1 MKILS
6 FLASFDSKLEIAD
19 KTQPMH
25 PPNPLS
31 EKEKKIKL
39 TTVAPELVTLDC
51 SFTHV
56 LLHRTLI
63 LTIVDS

>member
-31 EKEKKIKL
+31 EKEKK
-39 TTVAPELVTLDC
+39 
-51 SFTHV
+51 SN
-56 LLHRTLI
+56 
-63 LTIVDS
+63 